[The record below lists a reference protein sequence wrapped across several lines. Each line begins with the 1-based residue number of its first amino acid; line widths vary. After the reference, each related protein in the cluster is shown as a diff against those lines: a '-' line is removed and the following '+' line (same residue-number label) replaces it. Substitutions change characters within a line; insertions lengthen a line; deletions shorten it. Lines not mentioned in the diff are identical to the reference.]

1 MKASEMG
8 HLFRDTDPGSSG
20 SPNPA
25 DDPESVP
32 LWRPSWRR
40 RVSILPEATTLEKFT
55 HLRLSRGFTEG
66 IIQQNFTC
74 HRLLGCFR
82 FDPDEELICRCSGI
96 RCWIQ
101 FVCLLHSHSI
111 YTIIRESS
119 IMEKAAPFLSDLC
132 RNQHKR
138 DKDVINQSYSW
149 GSLWKKILV
158 WIRYNLILN
167 WCPLIRR
174 CALSFF
180 IE

>member
-8 HLFRDTDPGSSG
+8 HLCRDTDPGSTG

-40 RVSILPEATTLEKFT
+40 RESILPEATTLEKFT
-55 HLRLSRGFTEG
+55 HLRLSRGFIEG
-66 IIQQNFTC
+66 ITQQNFTC
-74 HRLLGCFR
+74 HRLRGCFR

-101 FVCLLHSHSI
+101 FVCLWHSNSI

-119 IMEKAAPFLSDLC
+119 IMEKQPLFYLIYAEISIKETKMSLI
-132 RNQHKR
+132 K
-138 DKDVINQSYSW
+138 VIPGVVYEKNPCLDQ
-149 GSLWKKILV
+149 I
-158 WIRYNLILN
+158 
-167 WCPLIRR
+167 
-174 CALSFF
+174 
-180 IE
+180 